1 MSKVVCVLGSPRPE
15 GNSATLA
22 MRVAEAARAG
32 GAEVRAFRLYELQFR
47 GCIACMACKKG
58 AERCV
63 IQDDLTPVLEAV
75 READLL
81 VLASPIYF
89 GQVTGE
95 FKSFLDRT
103 YSFLTPE
110 YITSTTN
117 RSRLTPG
124 RKCVMVLTQGNP
136 DAEQFAG
143 VYPPYATFWGPDW
156 LGYDVHLL
164 RGLGMRAPT
173 DAAGNEAL
181 LQEAEELGRRLM
193 G

>member
-1 MSKVVCVLGSPRPE
+1 MRKVVCVLGSPRAE

-22 MRVAEAARAG
+22 LRVAEAAESL
-32 GAEVRAFRLYELQFR
+32 GAEVRMFRLYELQFR

-63 IQDDLTPVLEAV
+63 IQDDLTEVLEAM

-95 FKSFLDRT
+95 FKSFLDRM
-103 YSFLTPE
+103 YSFLAPD
-110 YITSTTN
+110 YITSTD
-117 RSRLTPG
+117 RSRLAPG
-124 RKCVMVLTQGNP
+124 KKCVVVLTQGNP
-136 DAEQFAG
+136 AEEQFAG
-143 VYPPYATFWGPDW
+143 VYPPYATFLGPDW
-156 LGYDVHLL
+156 FGCEVHLL
-164 RGLGMRAPT
+164 RGLGLRAPT
-173 DAAGNEAL
+173 DAAAQEAL
-181 LQEAEELGRRLM
+181 MQQAEELGRRLM